1 MDYQGLRVE
10 YQSAGLTLADV
21 AENPFDE
28 FRSWLAEA
36 VGHEAEEPNT
46 MMLATANSSAR
57 PSVRAVL
64 LKDFSD
70 QGLLFFTNYESEK
83 GRDIA
88 VNPQASVSLLW
99 QPLHRQVR
107 ISGSIR
113 KANSDVSD
121 TYFDIRPEPAR
132 RGAVAS
138 PQSRVIPED
147 WLDDQAGAVA
157 DLRRPTNWG
166 GYLLE
171 PDMFEFW
178 QGQPS
183 RLHDRLRYRLAD
195 GVWSIDRLAP

>member
-10 YQSAGLTLADV
+10 YESAGLTPADM

-28 FRSWLAEA
+28 FRSWMAAA
-36 VGHEAEEPNT
+36 VGHEVAEPNT
-46 MMLATANSSAR
+46 MMLATANSSGR

-70 QGLLFFTNYESEK
+70 QGLLFFTNYDSEK

-88 VNPQASVSLLW
+88 VNPQASVAFLW

-113 KANSDVSD
+113 KADSGVSD
-121 TYFDIRPEPAR
+121 AYFDTRPEPAR

-138 PQSRVIPED
+138 PQSQVIPED
-147 WLDDQAGAVA
+147 WLGGQAEAVA
-157 DLRRPTNWG
+157 SLRRPANWG
-166 GYLLE
+166 GYLLA

>member
-1 MDYQGLRVE
+1 MDYQDLRVE
-10 YQSAGLTLADV
+10 YESAGLTPADV

-36 VGHEAEEPNT
+36 VGHEVAEPNT
-46 MMLATANSSAR
+46 MMLATANSSGR

-88 VNPQASVSLLW
+88 VNPQASVALLW
-99 QPLHRQVR
+99 HPLHRQVR

-113 KANSDVSD
+113 KVSSDVSD
-121 TYFDIRPEPAR
+121 AYFDTRPEPAR

-195 GVWSIDRLAP
+195 TVWTIDRLAP